1 MTNEP
6 EWRDANPA
14 TADLP
19 NKGRSVI
26 ICIVGGLAMGALTFI
41 GMKIRVVGLAAGIFA
56 LVAGITM
63 LIRRRRFNLKTSIIV
78 AVAGFLMLLANPR
91 FGYVAPF
98 AGYFLIVGAIGLV
111 VLGIGKAVKLSWDL
125 GNRS

>member
-6 EWRDANPA
+6 EWSDANPA

-26 ICIVGGLAMGALTFI
+26 ICIAGGLAMGVLTII
-41 GMKIRVVGLAAGIFA
+41 GLRFRIVWLAVGVLAFFT
-56 LVAGITM
+56 GITM
-63 LIRRRRFNLKTSIIV
+63 LIRRRKTNYKAAIIV
-78 AVAGFLMLLANPR
+78 AIAGFLMLLSYLR
-91 FGYVAPF
+91 FGVVKAF
-98 AGYFLIVGAIGLV
+98 AGYILITGAIGLV
-111 VLGIGKAVKLSWDL
+111 VLGIGKAIKLSWDL

>member
-14 TADLP
+14 TEDLP
-19 NKGRSVI
+19 NKGRAVI
-26 ICIVGGLAMGALTFI
+26 ICIVGGLVMGVLTII
-41 GMKIRVVGLAAGIFA
+41 GMRIRVVGLAAGIFA

-63 LIRRRRFNLKTSIIV
+63 LIRRRKFNVKTGIIV
-78 AVAGFLMLLANPR
+78 TVAGFLMLLANPR

-98 AGYFLIVGAIGLV
+98 AGYILITGAIGLV
-111 VLGIGKAVKLSWDL
+111 VFGIGKAIKLSWDL